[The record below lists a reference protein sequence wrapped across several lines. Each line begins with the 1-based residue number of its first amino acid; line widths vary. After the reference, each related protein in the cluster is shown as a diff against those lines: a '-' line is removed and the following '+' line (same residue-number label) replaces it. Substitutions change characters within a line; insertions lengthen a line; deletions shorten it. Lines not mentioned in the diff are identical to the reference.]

1 MIKSCTYEFPSPFW
15 DDVSDTAKNLIRE
28 ILVVDPS
35 KRLNAEQILSHPW
48 VYGDKAPRTILG
60 NVTENMRQYNIK
72 RKFKVRKAFIS
83 LQYRELHTWSWLL
96 TGFRIY

>member
-1 MIKSCTYEFPSPFW
+1 M
-15 DDVSDTAKNLIRE
+15 
-28 ILVVDPS
+28 VDPA

-72 RKFKVRKAFIS
+72 RKFKVSLVFIS
-83 LQYRELHTWSWLL
+83 FKYREPHTWSWLL
-96 TGFRIY
+96 TDFRIY